1 MSRRLLIDPVIQ
13 GRTVTVSK
21 EGVEAYETKIA
32 ETRQKQSRVIGNNQK
47 EEQHTMRPMSER
59 YNELKKALEDTTARL
74 RRYKEEAVRTR
85 RENKLLKREL
95 KLALRDVN
103 EQAAYIRILEAK
115 TSRVRQTVTV
125 NERNEIVDIISR

>member
-47 EEQHTMRPMSER
+47 EEQQTMRPMSER